1 MSRIVATGPV
11 FPPAEELLGE
21 ITVAP
26 APDEDSLVPLV
37 GEAEAL
43 IVRGNA
49 TISER
54 VLEAAPRLRVI
65 ARTGVGLDRVDVEA
79 ATRRGIPVV
88 VAPDAGAGAVA
99 EGALAFMLALA
110 KDLNALDRA
119 VREGRWEARDELD
132 LWDIGGTTVGVVGLG
147 RIGRR
152 VAALVQALGARV
164 LAYDPYVEAAD
175 GIELVELDTLFG
187 ESDYISLH
195 APLTPETRGLV
206 DARLLALAR
215 GAVLVNLGR
224 GGLISS
230 LDDLLVALESGALCG
245 IGLDVFDPEPPD
257 PDHPLFR
264 HPRVLLS
271 PHALGLSRQARRQLF
286 AHVAEGVAA
295 VLRGERPSD
304 VANPEIYESTPE

>member
-1 MSRIVATGPV
+1 VARIVSTGRV
-11 FPPAEELLGE
+11 FPPAEEVLGE

-26 APDEDSLVPLV
+26 DPGEDSLLPLI
-37 GEAEAL
+37 GDAEVL
-43 IVRGNA
+43 IARGDA
-49 TISER
+49 TLSARLID
-54 VLEAAPRLRVI
+54 AAPALRVI
-65 ARTGVGLDRVDVEA
+65 GRTGVGVERIDVEA

-88 VAPDAGAGAVA
+88 IAPNAGTQAVA

-110 KDLNALDRA
+110 KDLPALDRA
-119 VREGRWEARDELD
+119 VKEARWAARDEAD
-132 LWDIGGTTVGVVGLG
+132 IWDIDGTTVGIVGLG

-164 LAYDPYVEAAD
+164 LAYDPFVTETDAA
-175 GIELVELDTLFG
+175 ELVELDTLFG

-206 DARLLALAR
+206 DAKLLSMAR

-230 LDDLLVALESGALCG
+230 LDDLLAALESGSLCG

-257 PDHPLFR
+257 PSHPLFQ

-286 AHVAEGVAA
+286 TEVAEGIAA
-295 VLRGERPSD
+295 ALRGERPRA
-304 VANPEIYESTPE
+304 VANPQIYESMSE